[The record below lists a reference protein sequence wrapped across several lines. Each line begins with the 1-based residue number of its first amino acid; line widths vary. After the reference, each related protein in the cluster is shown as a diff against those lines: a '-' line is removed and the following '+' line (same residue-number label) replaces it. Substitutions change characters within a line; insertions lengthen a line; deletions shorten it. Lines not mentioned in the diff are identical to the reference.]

1 MLLSHRLIASIF
13 VLCCH
18 LNAQA
23 EAPNWQALPSGFN
36 SQSVADEMR
45 LNGVPMKIVSVN
57 SRLPLEKALAEVKR
71 SWSLQPGAANIE
83 RTTLGQWQ
91 VLNQRLGEQHR
102 SLQLRDLGNDTVEG
116 FLALSSPTQSREPKA
131 AVRLPSD
138 IQTVSITESQD
149 GSKQAQQI
157 VAVSPRS
164 VDASASALELSLRAE
179 GWKKQ
184 VNRKESGVIYF
195 SADRNKDKLTQ
206 EFDARFMPQKNGTLI
221 FMNTVL
227 HPN

>member
-1 MLLSHRLIASIF
+1 MLLSHRLIIALFGLCLHLSVHGETPAWQ
-13 VLCCH
+13 VL
-18 LNAQA
+18 
-23 EAPNWQALPSGFN
+23 PGGFN

-45 LNGVPMKIVSVN
+45 LNGVPMKIISVN
-57 SRLPLEKALAEVKR
+57 SKLPLEKALAEVKR

-91 VLNQRLGEQHR
+91 VLNQRYGEQHR
-102 SLQLRDLGNDTVEG
+102 SLQLREAGNDSVEG
-116 FLALSSPTQSREPKA
+116 YLALSSPAQTREPKPA
-131 AVRLPSD
+131 IRLPSD
-138 IQTVSITESQD
+138 VQTVSITESQD

-164 VDASASALELSLRAE
+164 VDAIASAIESSLRAE

-206 EFDARFMPQKNGTLI
+206 EFDARVMPQKNGTLI
-221 FMNTVL
+221 FMNTLL